1 MTEIELY
8 IINKVKVMRT
18 DLGLSQLEL
27 SQRLEMN
34 DSFVS
39 HVESNTK
46 RAKYNVK
53 HLNELAKVFN
63 CSPKEFLPETPL

>member
-1 MTEIELY
+1 M
-8 IINKVKVMRT
+8 MRT
-18 DLGLSQLEL
+18 DLDLSQLEL

-46 RAKYNVK
+46 RAKYNIR

-63 CSPKEFLPETPL
+63 CSPKDFLPDDAL